1 MHTEPE
7 IICFC
12 LLNLSHRG
20 DTFRRAFSRLSEVR
34 SIIPNSVKLMALT
47 ATATRSTRS
56 SICQIL
62 GMSEP
67 SIVAVTPNRSN
78 ICYSVAKKNEGDIEQ
93 IFILLADELREK
105 RLTMSRVIVF
115 CRSYEDVGNIYS
127 LMKSSL
133 GNEAVELTYWGSR
146 CGTISF
152 GGYVHSVH
160 RKKNVKDT
168 IMHNFVQIDS
178 PLCVVIATVTFGM
191 GLDSPNVRRII
202 HWGPPADIESYMQET
217 GRAGRD
223 GQHSSAKLYYAQ
235 INLHPLYTEDKMKQ
249 YCLNKD
255 TCRRKVLLRDF
266 DSPENVTPPLSLCK
280 CCDIC
285 AQCC

>member
-1 MHTEPE
+1 MVSSF
-7 IICFC
+7 IIVRAYIVICFC

-67 SIVAVTPNRSN
+67 SIIAVTPNRSN
-78 ICYSVAKKNEGDIEQ
+78 ICYSVAKKSEGDIEQ
-93 IFILLADELREK
+93 IFTLLADELREK

-133 GNEAVELTYWGSR
+133 GNEAVEPIGAPDVARFRLVDMFTA
-146 CGTISF
+146 CTE
-152 GGYVHSVH
+152 
-160 RKKNVKDT
+160 KNVKDT
-168 IMHNFVQIDS
+168 IIHNFVQTDS
-178 PLCVVIATVTFGM
+178 PLRVVIATVAFGM
-191 GLDSPNVRRII
+191 GLDSPNIRHII
-202 HWGPPADIESYMQET
+202 HCMGTTSRYRELH
-217 GRAGRD
+217 AGNR
-223 GQHSSAKLYYAQ
+223 QS
-235 INLHPLYTEDKMKQ
+235 
-249 YCLNKD
+249 
-255 TCRRKVLLRDF
+255 RKGWTALFSKTVLC
-266 DSPENVTPPLSLCK
+266 SN
-280 CCDIC
+280 
-285 AQCC
+285 